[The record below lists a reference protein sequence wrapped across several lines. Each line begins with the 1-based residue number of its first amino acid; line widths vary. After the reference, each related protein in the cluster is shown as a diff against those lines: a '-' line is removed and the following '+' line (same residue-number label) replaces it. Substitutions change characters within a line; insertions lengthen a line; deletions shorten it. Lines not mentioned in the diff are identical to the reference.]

1 MWDPCEYQEGRNPGE
16 YRKWGI
22 RMSTRN
28 VGSECRIRAST
39 KNGGNPGK
47 YREGGIR
54 ASTGNV
60 GSGRVL
66 EMGNLGEML
75 ENPKQAKRSKQT
87 QGKRVGPSMTS
98 RVCQQM
104 TRISQK
110 SNTIMTKEG
119 MMPQYGNRKCHK

>member
-1 MWDPCEYQEGRNPGE
+1 MWDSGEYREGRNPGE

-22 RMSTRN
+22 RASTRN
-28 VGSECRIRAST
+28 VGSEQVP
-39 KNGGNPGK
+39 K
-47 YREGGIR
+47 
-54 ASTGNV
+54 
-60 GSGRVL
+60 
-66 EMGNLGEML
+66 MGNLGEML

-87 QGKRVGPSMTS
+87 QGKGVGPSMTS

-119 MMPQYGNRKCHK
+119 GMPQYDNRKCHK

>member
-1 MWDPCEYQEGRNPGE
+1 MWDPGE
-16 YRKWGI
+16 YRK
-22 RMSTRN
+22 S
-28 VGSECRIRAST
+28 
-39 KNGGNPGK
+39 
-47 YREGGIR
+47 GIR
-54 ASTGNV
+54 ASIEKV
-60 GSGRVL
+60 GSEQVPERWDP
-66 EMGNLGEML
+66 GEML

-119 MMPQYGNRKCHK
+119 GMLQYDNIKCHK